1 MTYIALFD
9 SWLVHGVSR
18 DRRSL
23 ARDLGPSGGGYQPGA
38 ISRAGPVIDEKACA
52 GGQFVAGRQADGG
65 AGKGQPREQNSRT
78 VHLLIWAR
86 APSAGQGVLLSPA
99 MVGVRYLI
107 ASAVAAPGLKLL
119 VLGVSAVHASEVS
132 LAEQGRRRRSD
143 ALRVPRIRRRRGRP
157 VRPSAPADQR
167 AGTDNRAVCDVH
179 ACLRELAHVFWL
191 RAKLWVE
198 RVGGFGEYGPL
209 LKRRCR
215 LSRARWS
222 VGVAGWR

>member
-119 VLGVSAVHASEVS
+119 VLGVSAVT
-132 LAEQGRRRRSD
+132 LRRFP
-143 ALRVPRIRRRRGRP
+143 LPN
-157 VRPSAPADQR
+157 R
-167 AGTDNRAVCDVH
+167 AGVDAATPC
-179 ACLRELAHVFWL
+179 ACRESADGGDDLFGHQLRRTNELAPTTVPCATYMPASASW
-191 RAKLWVE
+191 RTCS
-198 RVGGFGEYGPL
+198 GCGPNYG
-209 LKRRCR
+209 
-215 LSRARWS
+215 SSESGAS
-222 VGVAGWR
+222 VNMGHS